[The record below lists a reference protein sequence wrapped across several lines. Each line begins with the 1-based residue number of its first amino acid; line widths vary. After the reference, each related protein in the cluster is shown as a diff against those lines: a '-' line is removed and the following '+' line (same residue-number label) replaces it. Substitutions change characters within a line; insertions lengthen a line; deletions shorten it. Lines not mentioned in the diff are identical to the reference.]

1 MKKLSLLSFTLFS
14 CMIVNTVT
22 AAEVAK
28 GQKWYTKECK
38 DCHGDGGKGASMHTQ
53 DEWNEL
59 FGKNGAMI
67 IKKHKETKAKP
78 YFEGDDFQEHS
89 KSIRDFLFE
98 YGSDSGNVPAC

>member
-1 MKKLSLLSFTLFS
+1 MKKLSLFSLTLFL
-14 CMIVNTVT
+14 CITANTSI

-28 GQKWYTKECK
+28 GQKWYTRDCKE
-38 DCHGDGGKGASMHTQ
+38 CHGDGGKGASMKTQ

-59 FGKNGAMI
+59 FAKNGSMI
-67 IKKHKETKAKP
+67 IKKHNETKAKP
-78 YFEGDDFQEHS
+78 YFEGESFQDHS

>member
-1 MKKLSLLSFTLFS
+1 MKKLSLLSLVLFS
-14 CMIVNTVT
+14 CVSANTVI

-28 GQKWYTKECK
+28 GQKWYSKACKE
-38 DCHGDGGKGASMHTQ
+38 CHGDGSKGASMHTQ

-59 FGKNGAMI
+59 FGTGGAMI
-67 IKKHKETKAKP
+67 IQKHSEGKAKS
-78 YFEGDDFQEHS
+78 YFEGDDFKEHS